1 MWYYQYK
8 GMRFSRGFA
17 ETALNYKLMTSVI
30 IFIAEPSAF
39 LFCGKELITMLL
51 SLAIIFLSAL
61 LLDAVCTKIKIPSL
75 LGMLALGILIGPYA
89 LNLIDPSLLNI
100 SAELRR
106 IALIIILTQAGLNLN
121 IEALKKIGRPAVMMS
136 FLPASFEIIGVLLI
150 APALFNVTLLDAA
163 IMGSVLAAVSP
174 AVVVPGMLM
183 LTEKR
188 LGTKKAIP
196 QLIMAG
202 ASVDDVFVIVLFT
215 AFTHLASGDSISA
228 VNFLRIPTAII
239 NGILF
244 GAVLGALSALFF
256 RKFHIRDSVKVIIIL
271 SISFLLVTLEDNI
284 TGAIGFSG
292 LLAIMSMG
300 AVYGQK
306 SKVAS
311 ERISVKYSKL
321 WISAKILLFVLV
333 GATVNINYVPQF
345 GLNAVILIFAAMLF
359 RMAGVLMCLVKTN
372 LNAKER
378 VFCMLSYTPKAT
390 VQAAIGSIPLTMG
403 LSCGSLVLTA
413 AVLAILIT
421 APFGAFAID
430 RTSQKLLERED
441 M

>member
-1 MWYYQYK
+1 
-8 GMRFSRGFA
+8 
-17 ETALNYKLMTSVI
+17 
-30 IFIAEPSAF
+30 
-39 LFCGKELITMLL
+39 MLL

-61 LLDAVCTKIKIPSL
+61 LLDAVCTKIKVPSL

-100 SAELRR
+100 SSELRR

-121 IEALKKIGRPAVMMS
+121 IESLKKIGRPAVMMS

-150 APALFNVTLLDAA
+150 APALFNVTVLDAA

-215 AFTHLASGDSISA
+215 AFTHLASGDSVSA

-239 NGILF
+239 NGIIF

-306 SKVAS
+306 SKAAS
-311 ERISVKYSKL
+311 ERISAKYSKL

-333 GATVNINYVPQF
+333 GAAVNINYVPQF
-345 GLNAVILIFAAMLF
+345 GLKAVILIFAAMLF
-359 RMAGVLMCLVKTN
+359 RMIGVLMCLVKTN

-390 VQAAIGSIPLTMG
+390 VQAAIGAIPLTMG
-403 LSCGSLVLTA
+403 LSCGSLVLTT

-430 RTSQKLLERED
+430 RTSPKLLEREE